1 MKVAGMLCAVL
12 SLFLTASCT
21 DRRPA
26 PISGER
32 YVISNDGGGQIIS
45 AQADRARLRF
55 WTGRVEIRGYCASAC
70 VIFTTLPNACLGRKA
85 RIGFHSSNVNVG
97 PIGNPQMARYLRG
110 EVKAKFLAE
119 WQYVPQD
126 KIHWVSARDYVQ
138 LDPLVKICE

>member
-12 SLFLTASCT
+12 SLFLTAACT

-55 WTGRVEIRGYCASAC
+55 
-70 VIFTTLPNACLGRKA
+70 
-85 RIGFHSSNVNVG
+85 G
-97 PIGNPQMARYLRG
+97 PDGLKYAAIALR
-110 EVKAKFLAE
+110 LA
-119 WQYVPQD
+119 
-126 KIHWVSARDYVQ
+126 
-138 LDPLVKICE
+138 